1 MAKKKK
7 KQKPKQ
13 GHPARLQAGVVSMD
27 RVKVGRGLDA
37 LTGQFVQWA
46 AKYRDDPEMTMM
58 LLATVRETLGIYAEV
73 VGLDKVT
80 DFDPPK
86 LLAVLSS
93 MLEFEEAEDPEA
105 AASGLGTMIFMA
117 WSDYAEFLRDSGLWE
132 REDESLEWFLEALEA
147 HDPFGDEDDFDDND
161 EIDGIIASDEAS
173 AAALAEI
180 SAMPISKLGRAV
192 LPWVLDEGKKL
203 WGSMPVPE
211 FLETAATALAD
222 HVPAGVDESRRP
234 VVLGVVL
241 TALESVNAVKL
252 PDKGK
257 PERGLTY
264 EDIMEHE
271 DADSF
276 EVNFYFIQACLDLF
290 MEKPEGME
298 EASLQA
304 WGLAAFWIVD
314 GIDDNPHRVD
324 AQRGEQWSPE
334 VWETAHVHMHEL
346 SSLGL
351 LEEGEAYT
359 VPTIVRLA
367 ITDVE
372 NDLLDGE
379 DEFDDAEFDAMF
391 GPDDDEPKRL
401 KREEPYTGKVLQLKL
416 TLKEA
421 KPPIWRRVLVPMD
434 LNLGDLHDIIQA
446 SFDWY
451 DGHLHIFYEGGF
463 GGTSY
468 GPKIDDMDYEKNE
481 AETLVSSLLKKEK
494 DRLDYMYD
502 FGDGWEI
509 RIDVEKILDAD
520 GGQLPRCT
528 GGRRM
533 APMED
538 SGGVGGWEAK
548 LEILQDPTD
557 PEYEEVAEWLL
568 GFGHD
573 EEDEVDPAYF
583 SKEHI
588 NAHLELEF

>member
-147 HDPFGDEDDFDDND
+147 HDPFGDEDDFGDND
-161 EIDGIIASDEAS
+161 EIDEIIASDEAS
-173 AAALAEI
+173 QAALAEI
-180 SAMPISKLGRAV
+180 AAMPISKLARAA
-192 LPWVLDEGKKL
+192 LPWVLGEGKKL
-203 WGSMPVPE
+203 WDSMPVDE
-211 FLETAATALAD
+211 FMEIAAAALAD
-222 HVPAGVDESRRP
+222 YMPAGVHESRHP

-241 TALESVNAVKL
+241 MALESVNAIKL

-257 PERGLTY
+257 PERGLMY
-264 EDIMEHE
+264 EDIMQHE
-271 DADSF
+271 DADAF
-276 EVNFYFIQACLDLF
+276 EANFYFIQACMDLF
-290 MEKPEGME
+290 MDKPESMD
-298 EASLQA
+298 EASIQA
-304 WGLAAFWIVD
+304 WGLAAFWIVA
-314 GIDDNPHRVD
+314 GIDGTPHRVD
-324 AQRGEQWSPE
+324 APRDDQFSPE
-334 VWETAHVHMHEL
+334 VWETAHVRLREL
-346 SSLGL
+346 VSLGL
-351 LEEGEAYT
+351 LEEGETYS
-359 VPTIVRLA
+359 VPAIVRLA

-372 NDLLDGE
+372 NDLLDDG
-379 DEFDDAEFDAMF
+379 DEFDDAELDALF
-391 GPDDDEPKRL
+391 GPEGDEPKRL
-401 KREEPYTGKVLQLKL
+401 KREVPYTGKVLQLKL
-416 TLKEA
+416 GLKDA

-451 DGHLHIFYEGGF
+451 DGHLHIFYAGGF

-468 GPKIDDMDYEKNE
+468 GPEIDDMDYEKNE

-509 RIDVEKILDAD
+509 RIDVEKVLDAD
-520 GGQLPRCT
+520 DGQLPRCT

-533 APMED
+533 APLED

-548 LEILQDPTD
+548 LEILEDPTD
-557 PEYEEVAEWLL
+557 PEYEEVKEWLS
-568 GFGHD
+568 GFGGD

-583 SKEHI
+583 SKEDI

>member
-37 LTGQFVQWA
+37 LTPQFVQWS
-46 AKYRDDPEMTMM
+46 AKYRDDPEMSMM

-105 AASGLGTMIFMA
+105 ASSGLGTLIFMA
-117 WSDYAEFLRDSGLWE
+117 WTDYAEFLRDSGLWE
-132 REDESLEWFLEALEA
+132 REDESLELFLKALEA
-147 HDPFGDEDDFDDND
+147 QDPFGDDGDFYDND
-161 EIDGIIASDEAS
+161 EIDEIMASDEAS
-173 AAALAEI
+173 QAALAEI
-180 SAMPISKLGRAV
+180 AAMPISKLARAA
-192 LPWVLDEGKKL
+192 LPWVLGEGKKL
-203 WGSMPVPE
+203 WGSMPARE
-211 FLETAATALAD
+211 FMETAGTALAD
-222 HVPAGVDESRRP
+222 HMPPGVQESRRG
-234 VVLGVVL
+234 LMIGVVL
-241 TALESVNAVKL
+241 SALDSVNAVKL
-252 PDKGK
+252 HHKGK
-257 PERGLTY
+257 PERGVTY

-276 EVNFYFIQACLDLF
+276 GTNFYFIQACVDVF
-290 MEKPEGME
+290 MEKPVDLE
-298 EASLQA
+298 EASVEA
-304 WGLAAFWIVD
+304 WGLAAFWIVE
-314 GIDDNPHRVD
+314 GIDGNPHRVAAPRD
-324 AQRGEQWSPE
+324 DQWSPG
-334 VWETAHVHMHEL
+334 VWETAHVHMREL
-346 SSLGL
+346 RSLGL
-351 LEEGEAYT
+351 IEEGETYS

-367 ITDVE
+367 MTDVE
-372 NDLLDGE
+372 QDLLDE
-379 DEFDDAEFDAMF
+379 DDFDDAELDAMF
-391 GPDDDEPKRL
+391 GPDDVEPKRL
-401 KREEPYTGKVLQLKL
+401 KREAPYTGKVLQLKL
-416 TLKEA
+416 ALKEA

-451 DGHLHIFYEGGF
+451 DGHLHIFYAGGF

-468 GPKIDDMDYEKNE
+468 GPEIDDMDYEKNE

-502 FGDGWEI
+502 FGDSWEI
-509 RIDVEKILDAD
+509 RIDVEKVLDAD
-520 GGQLPRCT
+520 GGLLPRCT

-548 LEILQDPTD
+548 LEILDDPSD
-557 PEYEEVAEWLL
+557 PEYEEVKEWLS

-573 EEDEVDPAYF
+573 EDDEVDPAYF
-583 SKEHI
+583 NKDDI